1 MSSCLGVGFTS
12 STWSYWTSPLSYAFP
27 CQQNQ
32 FSLEELL
39 NPRWSFRDSHH
50 NSVELGPTRR
60 SSRSPQS
67 TWSSREGTQPSIW
80 PIKPGKKILLVFC
93 LASWTYQCPQHCYLH
108 ILGVHRDR
116 GIWRCGNP
124 STATSDSATRMSDL
138 EPHHGCSP
146 KHTPTSTYK
155 HRRE

>member
-1 MSSCLGVGFTS
+1 MSSCLDVGFTS

-80 PIKPGKKILLVFC
+80 PIKPGKKILLVF
-93 LASWTYQCPQHCYLH
+93 LSSLLDLSVSSTLLLTYTWRTSRPWYMEVWEPLNSNIWQCDTDVRPGTTSRLLSETHSNQYL
-108 ILGVHRDR
+108 
-116 GIWRCGNP
+116 
-124 STATSDSATRMSDL
+124 
-138 EPHHGCSP
+138 
-146 KHTPTSTYK
+146 
-155 HRRE
+155 